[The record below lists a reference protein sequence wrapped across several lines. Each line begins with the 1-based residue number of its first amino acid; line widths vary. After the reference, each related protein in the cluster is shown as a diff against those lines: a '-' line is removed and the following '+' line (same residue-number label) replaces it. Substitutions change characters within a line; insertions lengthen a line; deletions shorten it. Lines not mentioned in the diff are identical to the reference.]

1 MSDDDNT
8 QRRSYY
14 RLRYFA
20 EIEESPYVEIDGL
33 HYRLVELSEGG
44 ARIAAGEKSFSE
56 RTEIR
61 GRIHFDDVDYDTFEA
76 TVLRVERTEIVVRFF
91 RGIGLKRMIDE
102 QRRMRLHYPHL
113 YSPKLVA

>member
-1 MSDDDNT
+1 MSEDDSI

-20 EIEESPYVEIDGL
+20 EIDDSPQVEIDGQY
-33 HYRLVELSEGG
+33 YRLVELSEGG
-44 ARIAAGEKSFSE
+44 ARIETGATRFGE
-56 RTEIR
+56 RAEIR
-61 GRIHFDDVDYDTFEA
+61 GRIHYNDIDYDTFEA
-76 TVLRVERTEIVVRFF
+76 TVLRTERTEIVMRFF

-113 YSPKLVA
+113 YRPKLVA